1 MRLVLPISM
10 SLLAAACTADKGAE
24 GMIILNDTAPPVGS
38 TCTFTG
44 DPMQPFISSGEI
56 AYEAAAANAGYLMA
70 PLFESRITADTADP
84 SNIPERTIHLEGAN
98 ITAQIA
104 NGGTKQNYSVLFSG
118 SVLPNQGTTNVVF
131 EALPAGSIQ
140 ALSDGSQNVEVV
152 LSIAAYGSLG
162 GGRID
167 AEPFQFP
174 ITIARKASAYKMC
187 NDTSLVVSTVAPNPC
202 NVFQDSAITCCK
214 DISDPSGRT
223 LVCPAVAQM

>member
-24 GMIILNDTAPPVGS
+24 GMIILNNTAPPVGA

-44 DPMQPFISSGEI
+44 DPLQPFVSSGTI
-56 AYEAAAANAGYLMA
+56 AYEVIGSSVGYLMA
-70 PLFESRITADTADP
+70 PLVESRITADTTDL

-98 ITAQIA
+98 ITAQVA
-104 NGGTKQNYSVLFSG
+104 NGGTKQNYSVLFAG

-131 EALPAGSIQ
+131 EALPVSSIQ
-140 ALSDGSQNVEVV
+140 AFSNGSQNVEVV
-152 LSIAAYGSLG
+152 LSIAMYGSLG

-174 ITIARKASAYKMC
+174 VTILKSSTHLMCDSTALQIPTAS
-187 NDTSLVVSTVAPNPC
+187 PNPC
-202 NVFQDSAITCCK
+202 NPYQDSDVVCCT
-214 DISDPSGRT
+214 DVTSGA
-223 LVCPAVAQM
+223 LLCPAVAQMGM